1 MIILGSTSEVAQAF
15 VEKVLTAGEKFPK
28 IYLVTS
34 SRETTERFAQHI
46 DVKFLQPSE
55 IIELDLTQEINYSVF
70 ENVDSD
76 LLFCATGYLGLG
88 TEDGLYDDK
97 NTEKII
103 DINYAKLVP
112 VINYFAKKME
122 SKRSGNII
130 ALSSV
135 AGDRGRQSNFIYG
148 SAKAA
153 FTAYLSGLRNYL
165 FSKKVHVMT
174 VKPGFM
180 ETKMT
185 EGLPLNLKLT
195 ATPKQAAECIYKAYK
210 KQKNIVYVLPIWRL
224 IMLIIIHIPEF
235 IFKKLKL

>member
-1 MIILGSTSEVAQAF
+1 M
-15 VEKVLTAGEKFPK
+15 
-28 IYLVTS
+28 
-34 SRETTERFAQHI
+34 
-46 DVKFLQPSE
+46 
-55 IIELDLTQEINYSVF
+55 
-70 ENVDSD
+70 
-76 LLFCATGYLGLG
+76 G

-185 EGLPLNLKLT
+185 EGLPLNPKLT